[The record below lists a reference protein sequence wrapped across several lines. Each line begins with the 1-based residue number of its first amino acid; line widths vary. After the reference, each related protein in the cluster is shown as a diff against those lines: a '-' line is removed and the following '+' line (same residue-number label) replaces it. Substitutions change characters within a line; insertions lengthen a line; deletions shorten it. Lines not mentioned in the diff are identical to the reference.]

1 VKVLTRVGILASIK
15 IPVRIPATFSILVG
29 IPANHKIPARVRVP
43 IRISVSQGV
52 RILQ

>member
-1 VKVLTRVGILASIK
+1 VKVLTRVGILASK

-29 IPANHKIPARVRVP
+29 IPANNKIPARVRVP
-43 IRISVSQGV
+43 IRISVSPGV